1 MTNWRPLEKADLTPE
16 LIGQKV
22 RFNIFIDIN
31 DTEIEGIDSWN
42 ESSNRFT
49 IDGVIGDGITIPD
62 FKEGIFHY
70 SRFDI
75 EVSKFAGVKVGMY
88 AHLNNGDYQRITAV
102 KKTAIH
108 CDLDCYAMLNGKHI
122 RQRNLEIV
130 EIIPAKDVIV
140 DFGAFRGTVSNG
152 NRSSDYFDID
162 TKGHWIRLYFDMLT
176 PEKQSEVKELLE
188 AIEKESK

>member
-130 EIIPAKDVIV
+130 EIVPAQEVIV
-140 DFGAFRGTVSNG
+140 DFGAFKGTIVETDN
-152 NRSSDYFDID
+152 DYINVYDKDNMFMAKI
-162 TKGHWIRLYFDMLT
+162 YYPMLT
-176 PEKQSEVKELLE
+176 PEKQAEVKELLA